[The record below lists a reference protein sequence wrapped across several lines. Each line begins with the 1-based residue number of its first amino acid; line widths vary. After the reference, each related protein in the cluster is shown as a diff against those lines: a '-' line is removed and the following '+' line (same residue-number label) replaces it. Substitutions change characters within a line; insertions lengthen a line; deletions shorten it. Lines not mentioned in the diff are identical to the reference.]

1 MQTYDYVHGVRT
13 QSRNRHAIT
22 FTACVCRVCL
32 CSRHAMTVRMHA
44 LTVPRHA
51 MTVQKERYTGHKTLR
66 STADCLIRLAVQ
78 HNKERRVV
86 NRRRFLFV
94 LLHFSYESRCMDLK
108 KMHLKLINAISY
120 NALASLSGSFHNHTT
135 KRRPIN

>member
-13 QSRNRHAIT
+13 QSRNRHAVT

-32 CSRHAMTVRMHA
+32 CS
-44 LTVPRHA
+44 RHA